1 MPWGAAIMAGGAI
14 VSGAMQSKAA
24 GKAADSVAEG
34 TADSIAEQRRQY
46 DTTRADYADYLAAGK
61 KALGTLAAENDV
73 ALDTSKI
80 QMDPG
85 YQFGLSEGQKGI
97 DRQTAAAG
105 GRISGAAL
113 KAAAQ
118 YNTNYANTGYDAA
131 YNRANTARTDRLNRL
146 AALANVGQTTTGAV
160 TAAGNNTTNA
170 ITALTTNGANNAG
183 AAQIA
188 KGNIWG
194 DTANQ
199 LTALY
204 GRGATK

>member
-1 MPWGAAIMAGGAI
+1 MPWGVASAAVALGGAY
-14 VSGAMQSKAA
+14 MQSRAA

-61 KALGTLAAENDV
+61 KALGTLAAENDI